1 MQLLTTSP
9 SSGSPCQPSPPCLI
23 IQHNTTEYGMSL
35 WPVWGSCAG
44 CVPLSSLCTPS
55 PSLAGQHKKMEALWL
70 GANAAQQWLKCHV
83 INIIHILNSK
93 HSTIPASR
101 RKVNS
106 TLAQN
111 SLWDNAVA
119 FKFMHASGSWLRS
132 FATFPTEIWW
142 QLNLL
147 KANACNAVYINS
159 VSFMLSF
166 LNFLLVGLVW
176 KNLLSSKKK
185 KKIKPKPLL
194 LFFEQAWKATVH
206 SVLWDISYTVCE
218 VSKKEIRNLWLC
230 GNIAWTLSKK
240 SATNVSC
247 FGQTHC
253 FCYRSSL
260 FFWRVWWVSW
270 WFLSSFNKPAVAKL

>member
-23 IQHNTTEYGMSL
+23 IQYNTTEYGMSL

-111 SLWDNAVA
+111 SLWDNAVS

-147 KANACNAVYINS
+147 KANACNAVYINCVVYAQFS
-159 VSFMLSF
+159 EFPS
-166 LNFLLVGLVW
+166 
-176 KNLLSSKKK
+176 
-185 KKIKPKPLL
+185 
-194 LFFEQAWKATVH
+194 
-206 SVLWDISYTVCE
+206 C
-218 VSKKEIRNLWLC
+218 WL
-230 GNIAWTLSKK
+230 GMKK
-240 SATNVSC
+240 SVVIKKNENKN
-247 FGQTHC
+247 QTTAFVFWASLESHC
-253 FCYRSSL
+253 AQCVVRHQLYCMWS
-260 FFWRVWWVSW
+260 
-270 WFLSSFNKPAVAKL
+270 